1 LDLIRVIESDKD
13 LAPTEQVSDGFP
25 FPALAAMLEMSAF
38 PRLRL
43 RSARLGIA
51 EVRQPGNAASYLS
64 DIAA

>member
-13 LAPTEQVSDGFP
+13 LAPTEQVSDGIP
-25 FPALAAMLEMSAF
+25 FPALAAMPAL